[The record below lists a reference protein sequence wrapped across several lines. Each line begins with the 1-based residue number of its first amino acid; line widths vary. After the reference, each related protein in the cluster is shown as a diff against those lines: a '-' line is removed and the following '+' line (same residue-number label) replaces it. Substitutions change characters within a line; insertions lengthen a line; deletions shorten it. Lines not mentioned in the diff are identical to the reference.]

1 MRAATAYEQMRSN
14 WQQAD
19 QQLSDAHIRI
29 AAIEALCQQQHEAL
43 LAVFG
48 FFDSGEFVRNTS
60 LDSEEGWHLK
70 MISIFKS
77 LSDGQA
83 ALNAY
88 AALFSKT
95 GGAK

>member
-1 MRAATAYEQMRSN
+1 MSPSPMMPDTRTPEQK
-14 WQQAD
+14 
-19 QQLSDAHIRI
+19 RI
-29 AAIEALCQQQHEAL
+29 AAVEKLCQQQHEAL
-43 LAVFG
+43 EAVFG

-60 LDSEEGWHLK
+60 HDSEEGWHLK

-83 ALNAY
+83 ALAAY
-88 AALFSKT
+88 AALFPKT

>member
-1 MRAATAYEQMRSN
+1 MSVKQWKLKPGSCVVGDPDGSWVHISQVAALEK
-14 WQQAD
+14 
-19 QQLSDAHIRI
+19 
-29 AAIEALCQQQHEAL
+29 LCQQQHEAL
-43 LAVFG
+43 EAVFG

-60 LDSEEGWHLK
+60 HDSEEGWHLK
-70 MISIFKS
+70 TISIFKC

-88 AALFSKT
+88 AALFPKA

>member
-1 MRAATAYEQMRSN
+1 MSDLAFTASCAECYRKNQ
-14 WQQAD
+14 
-19 QQLSDAHIRI
+19 RI
-29 AAIEALCQQQHEAL
+29 AALEKLCQQQHEAL
-43 LAVFG
+43 VAMFG

-60 LDSEEGWHLK
+60 HDSEEGWHLK

-77 LSDGQA
+77 LSDGQV

-88 AALFSKT
+88 AALFPKT

>member
-1 MRAATAYEQMRSN
+1 MSDLAFTASCAECYRKNQ
-14 WQQAD
+14 
-19 QQLSDAHIRI
+19 RI
-29 AAIEALCQQQHEAL
+29 AALEKLCQQQHEAL
-43 LAVFG
+43 EAVFE

-60 LDSEEGWHLK
+60 HDSEEGWHLK